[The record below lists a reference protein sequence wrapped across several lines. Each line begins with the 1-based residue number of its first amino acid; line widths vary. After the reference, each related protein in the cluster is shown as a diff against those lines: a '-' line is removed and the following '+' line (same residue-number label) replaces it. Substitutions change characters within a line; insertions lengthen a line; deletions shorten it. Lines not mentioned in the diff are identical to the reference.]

1 MAAGGAGAGMGLL
14 AELRR
19 LGACLGASLGGGG
32 GSAGGCSAG
41 GGSGG
46 SSGDA
51 GGGGG
56 SGGARAA
63 GGKPPPRPS
72 PWHPVESIRTRGA
85 ARGIGRRVPTG
96 GPGGRRLP
104 PGWRTQGGVSTE
116 GGVTTEGVVSTEGHA
131 GGEGGGADAAWQ
143 EEYMDLWGR
152 GLLPLEEVRVR
163 ARS

>member
-1 MAAGGAGAGMGLL
+1 MGLL

-32 GSAGGCSAG
+32 GSGVITSGGSARGCSAG
-41 GGSGG
+41 GGSGS
-46 SSGDA
+46 SSGGA

-56 SGGARAA
+56 SGGATAA
-63 GGKPPPRPS
+63 GGRPPPRPS

-85 ARGIGRRVPTG
+85 ARGNGRRAPTG

-104 PGWRTQGGVSTE
+104 AAWRTE
-116 GGVTTEGVVSTEGHA
+116 GGVSAEGHA

-143 EEYMDLWGR
+143 AEYFDLWGR

-163 ARS
+163 VRVRVRS